1 MKRKWQNI
9 HPLSW
14 TIIVG
19 TIFGRM
25 GTTISIPFLAIYL
38 TQVKGASAA
47 FAGAV
52 IAASSLIGIAASFY
66 GGYLS
71 DRFGRKKIML
81 LSIFGWVLVF
91 AGFALADRVWTFF
104 LMNAL
109 NGLCRALFEPTSRAL
124 LSDVS
129 KPETRLFVFNL
140 RYTAINLGVVFGPL
154 LGLYLGSSKTTLPF
168 FIAAFIYFIYGAVL
182 AVQFQNHTVP
192 VRETNKRIK
201 VRDALQVTRTD
212 RVFSITLIGSILC
225 LFGYSHFTSTLAQYM
240 SASPFIEDGTK
251 IFGMMLTLNAAV
263 VLVIQYP
270 IVHIAKR
277 FSPILSLIT
286 GNVLISM
293 SLFSLS
299 FFHDLLSIIFIV
311 VLFTTGEV
319 LLFSMMD
326 LLIDQIAHPELKG
339 TYFGAMGFT
348 QLGSVIGPWAG
359 GMLLDAF
366 GAGKPFFTFSI
377 LALATLCG
385 VPFLIAAFRKV
396 RVMEAAK
403 VNMHSENTLQN

>member
-1 MKRKWQNI
+1 MKQKWQNI

-25 GTTISIPFLAIYL
+25 GTTMSIPFLAIYL

-168 FIAAFIYFIYGAVL
+168 VIAAFIYLIYGAVL
-182 AVQFQNHTVP
+182 ALQFRNRIVP
-192 VRETNKRIK
+192 VTETNRRIRVK
-201 VRDALQVTRTD
+201 DALQVTRTD
-212 RVFSITLIGSILC
+212 RVFSITLIGSMIC
-225 LFGYSHFTSTLAQYM
+225 LFGYSHFTSTIAQYM
-240 SASPFIEDGTK
+240 SASPFMEDGTK
-251 IFGMMLTLNAAV
+251 LFGMMLTLNAVV
-263 VLVIQYP
+263 VLVTQYP

-277 FSPILSLIT
+277 FSPVLSLI
-286 GNVLISM
+286 
-293 SLFSLS
+293 
-299 FFHDLLSIIFIV
+299 
-311 VLFTTGEV
+311 
-319 LLFSMMD
+319 
-326 LLIDQIAHPELKG
+326 
-339 TYFGAMGFT
+339 
-348 QLGSVIGPWAG
+348 
-359 GMLLDAF
+359 
-366 GAGKPFFTFSI
+366 AGKMF
-377 LALATLCG
+377 
-385 VPFLIAAFRKV
+385 
-396 RVMEAAK
+396 
-403 VNMHSENTLQN
+403 

>member
-1 MKRKWQNI
+1 MKPNWKDI

-14 TIIVG
+14 TIIIG
-19 TIFGRM
+19 TVFGRM
-25 GTTISIPFLAIYL
+25 GTTMSIPFLAIYL

-52 IAASSLIGIAASFY
+52 IATSSLIGLAASFY

-71 DRFGRKKIML
+71 DRFGRKAMMQ
-81 LSIFGWVLVF
+81 LSIFVWVLVF
-91 AGFALADRVWTFF
+91 VGFALADHVWTFF

-129 KPETRLFVFNL
+129 KPETRLFVYNL

-168 FIAAFIYFIYGAVL
+168 LIAAITYLMYGIML
-182 AVQFQNHTVP
+182 LIQFKKHDIPKPDNNKCIQVQDAF
-192 VRETNKRIK
+192 K
-201 VRDALQVTRTD
+201 VTKSD
-212 RVFSITLIGSILC
+212 RVFLITLIGTTLFV
-225 LFGYSHFTSTLAQYM
+225 FGYSHFSSTLAQYM
-240 SASPFIEDGTK
+240 AASPFIEDGTK
-251 IFGMMLTLNAAV
+251 LFGIILTLNAVV
-263 VLVIQYP
+263 VLTIQYP

-277 FSPILSLIT
+277 FSPLLSLII
-286 GNVLISM
+286 GDILISI

-299 FFHDLLSIIFIV
+299 FFHHLLSIIIIV
-311 VLFTTGEV
+311 VLFTIGEV

-326 LLIDQIAHPELKG
+326 VLVDQIARPELKG
-339 TYFGAMGFT
+339 TYFGAIGFN
-348 QLGSVIGPWAG
+348 QLGNVIGPWIG

-366 GAGKPFFTFSI
+366 GVDKPFITFSV
-377 LALATLCG
+377 LALITICG
-385 VPFLIAAFRKV
+385 VPFLFTAFHKI
-396 RVMEAAK
+396 RVAETAK
-403 VNMHSENTLQN
+403 VITHSEKTL

>member
-1 MKRKWQNI
+1 MKQKWQNI

-25 GTTISIPFLAIYL
+25 GTAMSIPFLAIYL
-38 TQVKGASAA
+38 TQVKGASSG

-71 DRFGRKKIML
+71 DRFGRKTIML
-81 LSIFGWVLVF
+81 VSIFGWTFVF
-91 AGFALADRVWTFF
+91 AGFALADHVWTFF
-104 LMNAL
+104 VMNAL

-140 RYTAINLGVVFGPL
+140 RYTAVNLGVVFGPL

-168 FIAAFIYFIYGAVL
+168 FIAAFIYFIYAAVL
-182 AVQFQNHTVP
+182 VIQFKHHTVP
-192 VRETNKRIK
+192 ATERNKRIK
-201 VRDALQVTRTD
+201 VRDALEVTKKD
-212 RVFSITLIGSILC
+212 RVFTITLIGSILC

-240 SASPFIEDGTK
+240 AASPFIEDGTK
-251 IFGMMLTLNAAV
+251 VFGMMLTLNALA
-263 VLVIQYP
+263 VLVVQYP

-277 FSPILSLIT
+277 FSPILSLIA
-286 GNVLISM
+286 GNVLISG

-299 FFHDLLSIIFIV
+299 FFHDLWSIVLIIIV
-311 VLFTTGEV
+311 FTIGEV

-326 LLIDQIAHPELKG
+326 LLVDRIARPELKG
-339 TYFGAMGFT
+339 TYFGAIGFT

-366 GAGKPFFTFSI
+366 GAEKPFFTFAI
-377 LALATLCG
+377 LSAVTICG
-385 VPFLIAAFRKV
+385 VPFLVAAFRKLKID
-396 RVMEAAK
+396 EAK
-403 VNMHSENTLQN
+403 VKLSSKKTMQH